1 MPSQSPSSVMT
12 AAAHLHERG
21 FSIQEAISRIP
32 QSRFLRQIKRWMGG
46 RESMTTIAA
55 GARAPEFSVKGLDGK
70 EYSLGKLLAHGPVVA
85 AFFKI
90 SCPVCQFT
98 MPYLE
103 RLYQRY
109 GGSGVAFLGIGQD
122 GAPDTKDFV
131 KKYGAT
137 FPVATDA
144 KGYPASNAY
153 GLTNVPSIFLIETD
167 GRVRVGGA
175 GFSKQD
181 LEAIAKELAE
191 RQKVALT
198 PFFAAG
204 ENVPEYRP
212 G

>member
-1 MPSQSPSSVMT
+1 MT
-12 AAAHLHERG
+12 
-21 FSIQEAISRIP
+21 
-32 QSRFLRQIKRWMGG
+32 K
-46 RESMTTIAA
+46 IAA

-70 EYSLGKLLAHGPVVA
+70 EYSLGKLLENGPVVA

-109 GGSGVAFLGIGQD
+109 EGSGVTFLGIGQD
-122 GAPDTKDFV
+122 GAADTKDFV
-131 KKYGAT
+131 RRYGAT

-153 GLTNVPSIFLIETD
+153 ALTNVPTIFLIDTD
-167 GRVRVGGA
+167 GRVKVGGA

-191 RQKVALT
+191 RKKVALT
-198 PFFAAG
+198 PFFAAD
-204 ENVPEYRP
+204 ENVPAYRP